1 MRTHNAGGVYLLFS
15 ALPEDVRDVCS
26 VLRPE
31 VRDVASFIAGKK
43 ERALWHPLAHTD
55 GGQSHDLSGQL
66 FIFLLYSNLHHIMSS
81 KLHQRAM
88 FSVSDKP
95 EYSFSFWVGCKK
107 APYMY
112 LLPVVNTVEVATCG
126 DLPNVRWLRT

>member
-66 FIFLLYSNLHHIMSS
+66 FIFLLYSNLHN
-81 KLHQRAM
+81 
-88 FSVSDKP
+88 SDKP

-126 DLPNVRWLRT
+126 DLPNVCWLRT